1 MYVAANRFP
10 ILNWIFNQKLY
21 LEEVMERTFKSSREN
36 DIYSE
41 DLYSLHI
48 EQLLA
53 ANQSEQGMFQKEK
66 ALWCF
71 SVYNNG
77 RWVY

>member
-1 MYVAANRFP
+1 
-10 ILNWIFNQKLY
+10 
-21 LEEVMERTFKSSREN
+21 MERTFKSSREN